1 MYSFK
6 FQGSY
11 WKLNNILCQDTEYI
25 NRIKEEIIK
34 LKEGFRIEIEDKII
48 LWDLKKMK
56 IRKFW

>member
-11 WKLNNILCQDTEYI
+11 WKLNNILCQDNEYI

-48 LWDLKKMK
+48 LWDLKKNEN
-56 IRKFW
+56 